1 MRGLVNPF
9 DFYKSFRSVMARE
22 RYLGITD
29 ETITIK
35 AFSVGGEWML
45 KIPRLSSHIDS
56 DDMH

>member
-1 MRGLVNPF
+1 
-9 DFYKSFRSVMARE
+9 MARE